1 MSVVIHDIHRVEKN
15 QLVCV
20 RTWRA
25 AWLLAGLVLAGCGST
40 QVRRTPELE
49 ALAAR
54 SGEIEKVKLADH
66 SQSEPVTIE
75 QATEEQAAKAAEP
88 DAAPHKAVE
97 LTLEEARADALT
109 NNLDLKFSLV
119 GPSLAQQTVDEER
132 AKFEWTFFGSAGY
145 SRREQDDEG
154 NTVTVQS
161 YEAGV
166 EAPLQ
171 TGGLLRASLPFSRAD
186 TSLDNVDGVAEA
198 AVSVSYVQS
207 LLRGAGTRINTHS
220 IRIATYQKDI
230 TDAYT
235 KLSAIAI
242 LANVDIVYWQL
253 YAARRE
259 LDVRREQYKLAEDQL
274 DHARR
279 KVGAGAAA
287 KIEIVRA
294 EAGLAGRLE
303 DVINAET
310 SVRDCERDLKRILNR
325 EDLPLSVEIDI
336 IPTSEPD
343 PIGLDLD
350 AEAIVAVALDNRME
364 MAELEFQLAVD
375 DLDIEL
381 ARNRTLPD
389 VTFDYTYA
397 TGSESGSL
405 GSALGDIG
413 DGSLQNHAAGISA
426 VIPLGN
432 RAAQARYRRARL
444 EKVRDRID
452 QERLRQSIR
461 QEIYNAVD
469 ELRQNWR
476 RILAAEQGVVTA
488 YRDYKVEQSQFTLG
502 KSTSTFVLQSA
513 SRLADA
519 QSRRI
524 RAFAEYE
531 IAQVRLAR
539 ATGTLLGHGRV
550 QLHPSA
556 LEDNM

>member
-1 MSVVIHDIHRVEKN
+1 MTTLWQDLRYG
-15 QLVCV
+15 L
-20 RTWRA
+20 R
-25 AWLLAGLVLAGCGST
+25 LLPCWVLASFLLAGCGGGP
-40 QVRRTPELE
+40 VRRTAELE

-54 SGEIEKVKLADH
+54 SGEIERVQLKDQSK
-66 SQSEPVTIE
+66 SEPVSIE
-75 QATEEQAAKAAEP
+75 RATEELAARVVEP
-88 DAAPHKAVE
+88 NAVPHGTVE
-97 LTLEEARADALT
+97 LTLEEARAAALT
-109 NNLDLKFSLV
+109 NNLDLKFHLV
-119 GPSLAQQTVDEER
+119 GPSIAEQAVDEER

-145 SRREQDDEG
+145 NRSEQDDEG
-154 NTVTVQS
+154 NTVSAQS
-161 YEAGV
+161 YETGV
-166 EAPLQ
+166 AVPLA
-171 TGGLLRASLPFSRAD
+171 TGGSLRAGLPFSRAD
-186 TSLDNVDGVAEA
+186 TSLDNVGGVAEA

-207 LLRGAGTRINTHS
+207 LLRGAGTRVNTHS

-242 LANVDIVYWQL
+242 LGNVDIVYWQL

-310 SVRDCERDLKRILNR
+310 SVRDRERDLKRILNR
-325 EDLPLSVEIDI
+325 EDLPLSIEIDI

-350 AEAIVAVALDNRME
+350 AEAIVAMALDSRME
-364 MAELEFQLAVD
+364 MAELEFRLAVD

-389 VTFDYTYA
+389 VSFDYTYA

-405 GSALGDIG
+405 GSALGGIG
-413 DGSLQNHAAGISA
+413 DGSLHNHAAGISA

-461 QEIYNAVD
+461 LEVYNAVD

-539 ATGTLLGHGRV
+539 ATGTLLGRGR
-550 QLHPSA
+550 
-556 LEDNM
+556 LEIR

>member
-1 MSVVIHDIHRVEKN
+1 MTTLWQDIRYG
-15 QLVCV
+15 L
-20 RTWRA
+20 R
-25 AWLLAGLVLAGCGST
+25 LLRCWVLASLVLAGCGGT
-40 QVRRTPELE
+40 PVRRAPELE
-49 ALAAR
+49 VLAAR
-54 SGEIEKVKLADH
+54 SGAIERVQLKDQ
-66 SQSEPVTIE
+66 SQSEPMSIE
-75 QATEEQAAKAAEP
+75 RATEELAAKVVEP
-88 DAAPHKAVE
+88 NAVPHRTVE
-97 LTLEEARADALT
+97 LTLEEARAAALT
-109 NNLDLKFSLV
+109 NNLDLKFYLV
-119 GPSLAQQTVDEER
+119 GPSIAEQALDEER

-145 SRREQDDEG
+145 SHSERDDEG

-171 TGGLLRASLPFSRAD
+171 TGGLLRASLPFRRAD
-186 TSLDNVDGVAEA
+186 YDVDDIGGVSSA
-198 AVSVSYVQS
+198 AMSVSYVQS

-230 TDAYT
+230 TDVYT

-310 SVRDCERDLKRILNR
+310 SVRDRERDFKRILNR
-325 EDLPLSVEIDI
+325 EDLPLNVGIDI
-336 IPTSEPD
+336 LPTSEPD

-350 AEAIVAVALDNRME
+350 AEAIAAAALDNRME

-375 DLDIEL
+375 DLDIAL

-389 VTFDYTYA
+389 VTFDYRYA
-397 TGSESGSL
+397 ATSESGSL
-405 GSALGDIG
+405 GRALGDVG
-413 DGSLQNHAAGISA
+413 DGSLQDHAVGISA

-444 EKVRDRID
+444 EKARDRID

-461 QEIYNAVD
+461 QEVYDAVD
-469 ELRQNWR
+469 ALQQNWR

-539 ATGTLLGHGRV
+539 ATGTLLGRGR
-550 QLHPSA
+550 
-556 LEDNM
+556 LEI

>member
-1 MSVVIHDIHRVEKN
+1 MATLWQDIRYG
-15 QLVCV
+15 LRRLPC
-20 RTWRA
+20 
-25 AWLLAGLVLAGCGST
+25 WLLASLVLAGCGST
-40 QVRRTPELE
+40 QVRRAPELE
-49 ALAAR
+49 VLAAR
-54 SGEIEKVKLADH
+54 SGAIERVQLKDQ
-66 SQSEPVTIE
+66 SQSEPMSIE
-75 QATEEQAAKAAEP
+75 RATEELAAKGVEP
-88 DAAPHKAVE
+88 NAVPHRTVE
-97 LTLEEARADALT
+97 LTLEEARAAALT
-109 NNLDLKFSLV
+109 NNLDLKFYLV
-119 GPSLAQQTVDEER
+119 GPSIAEQALDEER

-145 SRREQDDEG
+145 SHSERDDEG

-171 TGGLLRASLPFSRAD
+171 TGGLLRASLPFRRAD
-186 TSLDNVDGVAEA
+186 YDVDDIGGVSSA
-198 AVSVSYVQS
+198 AMSVSYVQS

-230 TDAYT
+230 TDVYT

-310 SVRDCERDLKRILNR
+310 SVRDRERDFKRILNR
-325 EDLPLSVEIDI
+325 EDLPLNVGIDI
-336 IPTSEPD
+336 LPTSEPD
-343 PIGLDLD
+343 PIGLNLD
-350 AEAIVAVALDNRME
+350 AEAIAAAALDNRME
-364 MAELEFQLAVD
+364 MAELEFRLAVD
-375 DLDIEL
+375 DLDIAL

-389 VTFDYTYA
+389 VTFDYRYA
-397 TGSESGSL
+397 ATSESGSL
-405 GSALGDIG
+405 GRALGDVG
-413 DGSLQNHAAGISA
+413 DGSLQDHAVGISA

-444 EKVRDRID
+444 EKARDRID

-461 QEIYNAVD
+461 QEVYDAVD
-469 ELRQNWR
+469 ALQQNWR

-539 ATGTLLGHGRV
+539 ATGTLLGRGR
-550 QLHPSA
+550 
-556 LEDNM
+556 LEI

>member
-1 MSVVIHDIHRVEKN
+1 MTTLWQDIRYG
-15 QLVCV
+15 L
-20 RTWRA
+20 R
-25 AWLLAGLVLAGCGST
+25 LLRCWVLASLVLAGCGGT
-40 QVRRTPELE
+40 PVRRAPELE
-49 ALAAR
+49 VLAAR
-54 SGEIEKVKLADH
+54 SGAIERVQLKDQ
-66 SQSEPVTIE
+66 SQSEPMSIE
-75 QATEEQAAKAAEP
+75 RATEELAAKVVEP
-88 DAAPHKAVE
+88 NAVPHRTVE
-97 LTLEEARADALT
+97 LTLEEARAAALT
-109 NNLDLKFSLV
+109 NNLDLKFYLV
-119 GPSLAQQTVDEER
+119 GPSIAEQALDEER

-145 SRREQDDEG
+145 SHSERDDEG

-171 TGGLLRASLPFSRAD
+171 TGGLLRASLPFRRAD
-186 TSLDNVDGVAEA
+186 YDVDDIGGVSSA
-198 AVSVSYVQS
+198 AMSVSYVQS

-230 TDAYT
+230 TDVYT

-310 SVRDCERDLKRILNR
+310 SVRDRERDFKRILNR
-325 EDLPLSVEIDI
+325 EDLPLNVGIDI
-336 IPTSEPD
+336 LPTSEPD

-350 AEAIVAVALDNRME
+350 AEAIAAAALDNRME
-364 MAELEFQLAVD
+364 MAELEFRLAVD
-375 DLDIEL
+375 DLDIAL

-389 VTFDYTYA
+389 VTFDYRYA
-397 TGSESGSL
+397 ATSESGSL
-405 GSALGDIG
+405 GRALGDVG
-413 DGSLQNHAAGISA
+413 DGSLQDHAVGISA

-444 EKVRDRID
+444 EKARDRID

-461 QEIYNAVD
+461 QEVYDAVD
-469 ELRQNWR
+469 ALQQNWR

-539 ATGTLLGHGRV
+539 ATGTLLGRGR
-550 QLHPSA
+550 
-556 LEDNM
+556 LEI

>member
-1 MSVVIHDIHRVEKN
+1 MTTLWQDIRYG
-15 QLVCV
+15 L
-20 RTWRA
+20 R
-25 AWLLAGLVLAGCGST
+25 LLRCWVLASLVLAGCGGT
-40 QVRRTPELE
+40 PVRRAPELE
-49 ALAAR
+49 VLAAR
-54 SGEIEKVKLADH
+54 SGAIERVQLKDQ
-66 SQSEPVTIE
+66 SQSEPMSIE
-75 QATEEQAAKAAEP
+75 RATEELAAKVVEP
-88 DAAPHKAVE
+88 NAVPHRTVE
-97 LTLEEARADALT
+97 LTLEEARAAALT
-109 NNLDLKFSLV
+109 NNLDLKFYLV
-119 GPSLAQQTVDEER
+119 GPSIAEQALDEER

-145 SRREQDDEG
+145 SHSERDDED

-171 TGGLLRASLPFSRAD
+171 TGGLLRASLPFRRAD
-186 TSLDNVDGVAEA
+186 YDVDDIGGVSSA
-198 AVSVSYVQS
+198 AMSVSYVQS

-220 IRIATYQKDI
+220 IRIATYQKDMV
-230 TDAYT
+230 DAQT
-235 KLSAIAI
+235 KLLAISI
-242 LANVDIVYWQL
+242 LGNVDIVYWQL

-310 SVRDCERDLKRILNR
+310 SVRDRERDFKRILNR
-325 EDLPLSVEIDI
+325 EDLPLNVGIDI
-336 IPTSEPD
+336 LPTSEPD

-350 AEAIVAVALDNRME
+350 AEAIAAAALDNRME

-375 DLDIEL
+375 DLDIAL

-389 VTFDYTYA
+389 VTFDYRYA
-397 TGSESGSL
+397 ATSESGSL
-405 GSALGDIG
+405 GRALGDVG
-413 DGSLQNHAAGISA
+413 DGSLQDHAVGISA

-444 EKVRDRID
+444 EKARDRID

-461 QEIYNAVD
+461 QEVYDAVD
-469 ELRQNWR
+469 ALQQNWR

-539 ATGTLLGHGRV
+539 ATGTLLGRGR
-550 QLHPSA
+550 
-556 LEDNM
+556 LEI

>member
-1 MSVVIHDIHRVEKN
+1 MSGLIRDRQCVGKN
-15 QLVCV
+15 RRACV
-20 RTWRA
+20 LAWRGGWVLA
-25 AWLLAGLVLAGCGST
+25 SLLLAGCGST
-40 QVRRTPELE
+40 QVRRTAELE

-54 SGEIEKVKLADH
+54 SGAIERVQLEDQ
-66 SQSEPVTIE
+66 SRSEPVSIE
-75 QATEEQAAKAAEP
+75 RATEALAAKAVEP
-88 DAAPHKAVE
+88 NAVPHRAVE
-97 LTLEEARADALT
+97 LTLEEARAAALT
-109 NNLDLKFSLV
+109 NNLDLKFHLV
-119 GPSLAQQTVDEER
+119 GPSIAEQTLDEER

-145 SRREQDDEG
+145 SRSEQDDEG
-154 NTVTVQS
+154 NTVSVQS
-161 YEAGV
+161 YETGV
-166 EAPLQ
+166 AIPLT
-171 TGGLLRASLPFSRAD
+171 TGGSLRAGLPFSRAD
-186 TSLDNVDGVAEA
+186 TSLDNVGGVAEA

-207 LLRGAGTRINTHS
+207 LLRGAGTRVNTHS

-230 TDAYT
+230 TDVYT

-310 SVRDCERDLKRILNR
+310 SVRDRERDLKRILNR

-350 AEAIVAVALDNRME
+350 AEAIAAMALDNRME
-364 MAELEFQLAVD
+364 MVELEFQLAVD
-375 DLDIEL
+375 DLNIEL

-389 VTFDYTYA
+389 VSFDYRYA
-397 TGSESGSL
+397 AGSESGSL
-405 GSALGDIG
+405 GGALGDIG
-413 DGSLQNHAAGISA
+413 TGSLQDHAVGISA

-444 EKVRDRID
+444 EKVRNRID

-461 QEIYNAVD
+461 QEVYNAVD

-539 ATGTLLGHGRV
+539 ATGTLLGRGR
-550 QLHPSA
+550 
-556 LEDNM
+556 LEIR

>member
-1 MSVVIHDIHRVEKN
+1 MTTLWQDIRYG
-15 QLVCV
+15 L
-20 RTWRA
+20 R
-25 AWLLAGLVLAGCGST
+25 LLRCWVLASLVLAGCGGT
-40 QVRRTPELE
+40 PVRRAPELE
-49 ALAAR
+49 VLAAR
-54 SGEIEKVKLADH
+54 SGAIERVQLKDQ
-66 SQSEPVTIE
+66 SQSEPMSIE
-75 QATEEQAAKAAEP
+75 RATEELAAKGVEP
-88 DAAPHKAVE
+88 NAVPHRTVE
-97 LTLEEARADALT
+97 LTLEEARAAALT
-109 NNLDLKFSLV
+109 NNLDLKFYLV
-119 GPSLAQQTVDEER
+119 GPSIAEQALDEER

-145 SRREQDDEG
+145 SHSERDDEG

-171 TGGLLRASLPFSRAD
+171 TGGLLRASLPFRRAD
-186 TSLDNVDGVAEA
+186 YDVDDIGGVSSA
-198 AVSVSYVQS
+198 AMSVSYVQS

-230 TDAYT
+230 TDVYT

-310 SVRDCERDLKRILNR
+310 SVRDRERDFKRILNR
-325 EDLPLSVEIDI
+325 EDLPLNVGIDI
-336 IPTSEPD
+336 LPTSEPD

-350 AEAIVAVALDNRME
+350 AEAIAAAALDNRME
-364 MAELEFQLAVD
+364 MAELEFRLAVD
-375 DLDIEL
+375 DLDIAL

-389 VTFDYTYA
+389 VTFDYRYA
-397 TGSESGSL
+397 ATSESGSL
-405 GSALGDIG
+405 GRALGDVG
-413 DGSLQNHAAGISA
+413 DGSLQDHAVGISA

-444 EKVRDRID
+444 EKARDRID

-461 QEIYNAVD
+461 QEVYDAVD
-469 ELRQNWR
+469 ALQQNWR

-539 ATGTLLGHGRV
+539 ATGTLLGRGR
-550 QLHPSA
+550 
-556 LEDNM
+556 LEI

>member
-1 MSVVIHDIHRVEKN
+1 MTTLWQDIRYG
-15 QLVCV
+15 LRMLAC
-20 RTWRA
+20 
-25 AWLLAGLVLAGCGST
+25 WLLASLVLAGCGST
-40 QVRRTPELE
+40 QVRRTAELE

-54 SGEIEKVKLADH
+54 SGEIERVQLRDQSK
-66 SQSEPVTIE
+66 SQPVSIE
-75 QATEEQAAKAAEP
+75 RATEELAAKAVEP
-88 DAAPHKAVE
+88 NAVPHTAVG
-97 LTLEEARADALT
+97 LTLEEARAAALT
-109 NNLDLKFSLV
+109 NNLDLKFHLV
-119 GPSLAQQTVDEER
+119 GPSIAEQTLDEER

-145 SRREQDDEG
+145 SRSEQDDEG
-154 NTVTVQS
+154 NTVSVQS
-161 YEAGV
+161 YETGV
-166 EAPLQ
+166 AVPLQ
-171 TGGLLRASLPFSRAD
+171 TGGLLRAGLPFSRAD
-186 TSLDNVDGVAEA
+186 YDAADVGGVSSA
-198 AVSVSYVQS
+198 AMSVSYIQS

-230 TDAYT
+230 TDVRT

-242 LANVDIVYWQL
+242 LGNVDIVYWQL

-279 KVGAGAAA
+279 KVEAGAAP

-310 SVRDCERDLKRILNR
+310 SVRDRERDLKRILNHD
-325 EDLPLSVEIDI
+325 DLSLGVEIDI
-336 IPTSEPD
+336 LPTSEPE

-350 AEAIVAVALDNRME
+350 AEAIVAAALDNRME
-364 MAELEFQLAVD
+364 TAELELRLAVD

-389 VTFDYTYA
+389 VTFDYRYAA
-397 TGSESGSL
+397 TGRSGSL
-405 GSALGDIG
+405 GGALGNIG
-413 DGSLQNHAAGISA
+413 GDSLQDHAVGVSA
-426 VIPLGN
+426 VVPLGN
-432 RAAQARYRRARL
+432 RAAQARLRRARL
-444 EKVRDRID
+444 EKVRDQID
-452 QERLRQSIR
+452 RDRLRQSIR
-461 QEIYNAVD
+461 QEVYNAVD
-469 ELRQNWR
+469 ELQQNWR

-488 YRDYKVEQSQFTLG
+488 YRDYRVEQSQFQLG
-502 KSTSTFVLQSA
+502 KRTSTDVLLSA

-539 ATGTLLGHGRV
+539 ATGTLLGRGRIRL
-550 QLHPSA
+550 QPGAGIDL
-556 LEDNM
+556 

>member
-1 MSVVIHDIHRVEKN
+1 MTTLWQDIRYD
-15 QLVCV
+15 LRLLRC
-20 RTWRA
+20 
-25 AWLLAGLVLAGCGST
+25 WLLASFVLAGCGGT
-40 QVRRTPELE
+40 QVRRTAELE

-54 SGEIEKVKLADH
+54 SGAIERVQLKDQ
-66 SQSEPVTIE
+66 SQSEPMSIE
-75 QATEEQAAKAAEP
+75 RATEELAAKVVEP
-88 DAAPHKAVE
+88 NAVPHRTVE
-97 LTLEEARADALT
+97 LTLEEARAAALT
-109 NNLDLKFSLV
+109 NNLDLKFYLV
-119 GPSLAQQTVDEER
+119 GPSIAEQALDEER

-145 SRREQDDEG
+145 SHSERDDEG

-171 TGGLLRASLPFSRAD
+171 TGGLLRASLPFRRAD
-186 TSLDNVDGVAEA
+186 YDVDDIGGVSSA
-198 AVSVSYVQS
+198 AMSVSYVQS

-230 TDAYT
+230 TDVYT

-310 SVRDCERDLKRILNR
+310 SVRDRERDFKRILNR
-325 EDLPLSVEIDI
+325 EDLPLNVGIDI
-336 IPTSEPD
+336 LPTSEPD

-350 AEAIVAVALDNRME
+350 AEAIAAAALDNRME

-375 DLDIEL
+375 DLDIAL

-389 VTFDYTYA
+389 VTFDYRYA
-397 TGSESGSL
+397 ATSESGSL
-405 GSALGDIG
+405 GRALGDVG
-413 DGSLQNHAAGISA
+413 DGSLQDHAVGISA

-444 EKVRDRID
+444 EKARDRID

-461 QEIYNAVD
+461 QEVYDAVD
-469 ELRQNWR
+469 ALQQNWR

-539 ATGTLLGHGRV
+539 ATGTLLGRGR
-550 QLHPSA
+550 
-556 LEDNM
+556 LEI

>member
-1 MSVVIHDIHRVEKN
+1 MATMWQDIRYG
-15 QLVCV
+15 L
-20 RTWRA
+20 R
-25 AWLLAGLVLAGCGST
+25 LLPCWVLASFLLAGCGST
-40 QVRRTPELE
+40 QVQRPAELE

-54 SGEIEKVKLADH
+54 STEIERVQLKDQ
-66 SQSEPVTIE
+66 SRSEPVSIE
-75 QATEEQAAKAAEP
+75 RATKELAAKVVEP
-88 DAAPHKAVE
+88 NAAPHGAIE
-97 LTLEEARADALT
+97 LSLQETRAAALT
-109 NNLDLKFSLV
+109 NNLDLKFYLV
-119 GPSLAQQTVDEER
+119 SPSIAQQAVDEER
-132 AKFEWTFFGSAGY
+132 AKFEWAFFGSAAY
-145 SRREQDDEG
+145 RRSELDDEG
-154 NTVTVQS
+154 NTVSVQS

-171 TGGLLRASLPFSRAD
+171 TGGLLRAGIPFSRAD
-186 TSLDNVDGVAEA
+186 YSLDDVGGVSDA
-198 AVSVSYVQS
+198 AVSVSYIQS

-230 TDAYT
+230 VDVQT
-235 KLSAIAI
+235 KLLAIAI
-242 LANVDIVYWQL
+242 LGNVDIVYWQL

-279 KVGAGAAA
+279 KVEAGAAP

-310 SVRDCERDLKRILNR
+310 SVRDRERELKRILNR
-325 EDLPLSVEIDI
+325 DDLPLGVEIDI
-336 IPTSEPD
+336 IPTSEPE

-350 AEAIVAVALDNRME
+350 AEAIAAVALDNRTE
-364 MAELEFQLAVD
+364 MAQIEFRLAID
-375 DLDIEL
+375 ELDIEL
-381 ARNRTLPD
+381 ARNRRLPD
-389 VTFDYTYA
+389 VTFDYSYGA
-397 TGSESGSL
+397 TGRSGSF
-405 GSALGDIG
+405 GGALGHIG
-413 DGSLQNHAAGISA
+413 GDSLQDHAVGLSA

-432 RAAQARYRRARL
+432 RAAEARVRRARL
-444 EKVRDRID
+444 EKVQDQID
-452 QERLRQSIR
+452 CNRLRLTIR
-461 QEIYNAVD
+461 QEVYDAVD

-502 KSTSTFVLQSA
+502 KRTSTDVLLSA

-539 ATGTLLGHGRV
+539 ATGTLLGRGQV
-550 QLHPSA
+550 QLQPPPLPEES
-556 LEDNM
+556 

>member
-1 MSVVIHDIHRVEKN
+1 MATLWQDIRYG
-15 QLVCV
+15 L
-20 RTWRA
+20 R
-25 AWLLAGLVLAGCGST
+25 LLRWWVLASLVLAGCGGT
-40 QVRRTPELE
+40 QVRRTAELE

-54 SGEIEKVKLADH
+54 SGAIERVQLEDQSK
-66 SQSEPVTIE
+66 SEPASIE
-75 QATEEQAAKAAEP
+75 RATEELAAKAVEP
-88 DAAPHKAVE
+88 NAVPHGAVE
-97 LTLEEARADALT
+97 LTLEEARAAALT
-109 NNLDLKFSLV
+109 NNLDLKFHLF
-119 GPSLAQQTVDEER
+119 GPSIAEQAVDEER

-145 SRREQDDEG
+145 SRSEQDDEG
-154 NTVTVQS
+154 NTVSVQS
-161 YEAGV
+161 YETGV
-166 EAPLQ
+166 AVPLA
-171 TGGLLRASLPFSRAD
+171 TGGSLRAGLPFSRAD
-186 TSLDNVDGVAEA
+186 TSLDNVGGVAEA

-242 LANVDIVYWQL
+242 LGNVDIVYWQL

-310 SVRDCERDLKRILNR
+310 SVRDRERDFKRILNR
-325 EDLPLSVEIDI
+325 EDLPLNVGIDI

-350 AEAIVAVALDNRME
+350 AEAIAAAALDNRME
-364 MAELEFQLAVD
+364 MAELEFRLAVD
-375 DLDIEL
+375 DLDIAL

-389 VTFDYTYA
+389 VTFDYQYA
-397 TGSESGSL
+397 ATSESGSL
-405 GSALGDIG
+405 GRALGDVG
-413 DGSLQNHAAGISA
+413 DGSLQDHAVGISA
-426 VIPLGN
+426 AIPLGN

-444 EKVRDRID
+444 EKTRDRID

-461 QEIYNAVD
+461 QEVYDAVD
-469 ELRQNWR
+469 ELQQNWR

-539 ATGTLLGHGRV
+539 ATGTLLGRGR
-550 QLHPSA
+550 
-556 LEDNM
+556 LEIR

>member
-1 MSVVIHDIHRVEKN
+1 MTTLWQDIRYD
-15 QLVCV
+15 LRLLRC
-20 RTWRA
+20 
-25 AWLLAGLVLAGCGST
+25 WLLASFVLAGCGGT
-40 QVRRTPELE
+40 QVRRTAELE

-54 SGEIEKVKLADH
+54 SGAIERVQLKDQ
-66 SQSEPVTIE
+66 SQSEPMSIE
-75 QATEEQAAKAAEP
+75 RATEELAAKVVEP
-88 DAAPHKAVE
+88 NAVPHRTVE
-97 LTLEEARADALT
+97 LTLEEARAAALT
-109 NNLDLKFSLV
+109 NNLDLKFYLV
-119 GPSLAQQTVDEER
+119 GPSIAEQALDEER

-145 SRREQDDEG
+145 SHSERDDED

-171 TGGLLRASLPFSRAD
+171 TGGLLRASLPFRRAD
-186 TSLDNVDGVAEA
+186 YDVDDIGGVSSA
-198 AVSVSYVQS
+198 AMSVSYVQS

-220 IRIATYQKDI
+220 IRIATYQKDMV
-230 TDAYT
+230 DAQT
-235 KLSAIAI
+235 KLLAISI
-242 LANVDIVYWQL
+242 LGNVDIVYWQL

-310 SVRDCERDLKRILNR
+310 SVRDRERDFKRILNR
-325 EDLPLSVEIDI
+325 EDLPLNVGIDI
-336 IPTSEPD
+336 LPTSEPD
-343 PIGLDLD
+343 PIGLNLD
-350 AEAIVAVALDNRME
+350 AEAIAAAALDNRME

-375 DLDIEL
+375 DLDIAL

-389 VTFDYTYA
+389 VTFDYRYA
-397 TGSESGSL
+397 ATSESGSL
-405 GSALGDIG
+405 GRALGDVG
-413 DGSLQNHAAGISA
+413 DGSLQDHAVGISA

-444 EKVRDRID
+444 EKTRDRID

-461 QEIYNAVD
+461 QEVYDAVD
-469 ELRQNWR
+469 ALQQNWR

-539 ATGTLLGHGRV
+539 ATGTLLGRGR
-550 QLHPSA
+550 
-556 LEDNM
+556 LEI

>member
-1 MSVVIHDIHRVEKN
+1 MKKLVEKN
-15 QLVCV
+15 GPVFV
-20 RTWRA
+20 HGRRA
-25 AWLLAGLVLAGCGST
+25 AWLLASLLLAGCGST
-40 QVRRTPELE
+40 QVQRTPELE

-54 SGEIEKVKLADH
+54 SGEIEKVQLKDH
-66 SQSEPVTIE
+66 SRSEPVTIE
-75 QATEEQAAKAAEP
+75 QATEEQAARAADP
-88 DAAPHKAVE
+88 NVVPRKTVE
-97 LTLEEARADALT
+97 LSLEEARAGALT
-109 NNLDLKFSLV
+109 NNLDLRFYLV
-119 GPSLAQQTVDEER
+119 GPSMAQQTVDEER

-145 SRREQDDEG
+145 SRREMDDEG
-154 NTVTVQS
+154 NRVSVQS

-171 TGGLLRASLPFSRAD
+171 TGGLLRASLPISRAD
-186 TSLDNVDGVAEA
+186 YSLEDTEGVSEA
-198 AVSVSYVQS
+198 AVSVSYIQS

-220 IRIATYQKDI
+220 IRIATYEKDMV
-230 TDAYT
+230 DAQT
-235 KLSAIAI
+235 KLLAINI
-242 LANVDIVYWQL
+242 LGNVDIVYWQL

-259 LDVRREQYKLAEDQL
+259 LEVRRDQYKLAEDQL

-279 KVGAGAAA
+279 KVGAGAAP
-287 KIEIVRA
+287 KNEIVLA

-310 SVRDCERDLKRILNR
+310 SVRDRERELKRILNR
-325 EDLPLSVEIDI
+325 DDLPLSVEIDI

-350 AEAIVAVALDNRME
+350 PEAIVTAALENRMD
-364 MAELEFQLAVD
+364 MAELEFQLAID

-381 ARNRTLPD
+381 ARNRKLPD
-389 VTFDYTYA
+389 VTLDYTYA
-397 TGSESGSL
+397 IGAQSNSL
-405 GSALGDIG
+405 GSAFGDIT
-413 DGSLQNHAAGISA
+413 DASEHDHAVGVSA

-432 RAAQARYRRARL
+432 RAAEARYRRARL
-444 EKVRDRID
+444 QKVRNQID
-452 QERLRQSIR
+452 HERLRLSIR
-461 QEIYNAVD
+461 QEVYNAVD
-469 ELRQNWR
+469 ELQQNWR

-488 YRDYKVEQSQFTLG
+488 RRDYEVQQSQFTLG
-502 KSTSTFVLQSA
+502 RRTSTDVLLSA

-550 QLHPSA
+550 QLRPSD
-556 LEDNM
+556 LEDS

>member
-1 MSVVIHDIHRVEKN
+1 MATLWQDIRYG
-15 QLVCV
+15 L
-20 RTWRA
+20 R
-25 AWLLAGLVLAGCGST
+25 LLRCWVLASLVLAGCGGT
-40 QVRRTPELE
+40 QVRRTAELE

-54 SGEIEKVKLADH
+54 SGAIERVQLEDQSK
-66 SQSEPVTIE
+66 SEPVSIE
-75 QATEEQAAKAAEP
+75 RATEELAAKAVEP
-88 DAAPHKAVE
+88 NAVPHGAVE
-97 LTLEEARADALT
+97 LTLEEARAAALT
-109 NNLDLKFSLV
+109 NNLDLKFHLV
-119 GPSLAQQTVDEER
+119 GPSIAEQAVDEER

-145 SRREQDDEG
+145 SHSERDDEG
-154 NTVTVQS
+154 NTVSVQS
-161 YEAGV
+161 YETGV
-166 EAPLQ
+166 AVPLA
-171 TGGLLRASLPFSRAD
+171 TGGSLRAGLPFSRAD
-186 TSLDNVDGVAEA
+186 TSLDNVGGVAEA

-242 LANVDIVYWQL
+242 LGNVDIVYWQL

-310 SVRDCERDLKRILNR
+310 SVRDRERDLKRILNR
-325 EDLPLSVEIDI
+325 EDLPLSIEIDI

-350 AEAIVAVALDNRME
+350 AEAIVVMALDNRME
-364 MAELEFQLAVD
+364 MAELEFRLAVD
-375 DLDIEL
+375 DLDIAL

-389 VTFDYTYA
+389 VTFDYRYA
-397 TGSESGSL
+397 ATSESGSL
-405 GSALGDIG
+405 GRALGDVG
-413 DGSLQNHAAGISA
+413 DGSLQDHAVGISA

-444 EKVRDRID
+444 EKARDRID

-461 QEIYNAVD
+461 QEVYDAVD
-469 ELRQNWR
+469 ELQQNWR

-539 ATGTLLGHGRV
+539 ATGTLLGRGR
-550 QLHPSA
+550 
-556 LEDNM
+556 LEIR

>member
-1 MSVVIHDIHRVEKN
+1 MATSWQDIRYSLRLLPCWV
-15 QLVCV
+15 
-20 RTWRA
+20 
-25 AWLLAGLVLAGCGST
+25 LAGLVLAGCGGGA
-40 QVRRTPELE
+40 VRRAAELE

-54 SGEIEKVKLADH
+54 SGEIERVQLKD
-66 SQSEPVTIE
+66 QSISRPVSIE
-75 QATEEQAAKAAEP
+75 QATEELAARVVEP
-88 DAAPHKAVE
+88 NAVPHGAVE
-97 LTLEEARADALT
+97 LTLEEARAAALT
-109 NNLDLKFSLV
+109 NNLDLKFHLV
-119 GPSLAQQTVDEER
+119 GPSIAEQALDEER

-145 SRREQDDEG
+145 SRSEQDDEG
-154 NTVTVQS
+154 NTVSVQS
-161 YEAGV
+161 YDTGV
-166 EAPLQ
+166 AIPLQ
-171 TGGLLRASLPFSRAD
+171 TGGSLQAGLPFSRAD
-186 TSLDNVDGVAEA
+186 YDADDIGGVSSA
-198 AVSVSYVQS
+198 AVSVSYIQS

-230 TDAYT
+230 VDVQT
-235 KLSAIAI
+235 KLLAIAI
-242 LANVDIVYWQL
+242 LGNVDIVYWQL

-279 KVGAGAAA
+279 KVEAGSAP

-310 SVRDCERDLKRILNR
+310 SVRDRERELKRILNR
-325 EDLPLSVEIDI
+325 DDLPLGVEIDI
-336 IPTSEPD
+336 LPTSEPE

-350 AEAIVAVALDNRME
+350 AEAIVAAALDNRME
-364 MAELEFQLAVD
+364 TAELELRLAVD
-375 DLDIEL
+375 ELNVEL

-389 VTFDYTYA
+389 VTFDYRYA
-397 TGSESGSL
+397 ATARSGSL
-405 GSALGDIG
+405 GGALGDIG
-413 DGSLQNHAAGISA
+413 GDSLQDHAVGISA

-432 RAAQARYRRARL
+432 RAAQARLRRARL
-444 EKVRDRID
+444 EKARDQID
-452 QERLRQSIR
+452 RDRLRQSIR
-461 QEIYNAVD
+461 QEVYNAVD

-488 YRDYKVEQSQFTLG
+488 YRDYKVEQSQFQLG
-502 KSTSTFVLQSA
+502 KRTSTDVLLSA

-539 ATGTLLGHGRV
+539 ATGTLLGLGRL
-550 QLHPSA
+550 QIR
-556 LEDNM
+556 